1 MRVTKVKQ
9 TTTDHILYMGTL
21 GLMGLMVLSGAVASS
36 IRVNAED
43 NDTTVSTA
51 SVTVAASC
59 SMTAT
64 LDTPH
69 NATLAN
75 GIYSASTTDY
85 ADGIG
90 KTTIATF
97 CNDNSGYAIYA
108 IGYTGDKYDGEDHT
122 KLIGATNGQ
131 KITTSTATSGDTSS
145 WAMKLTKVT
154 DSSVSYNPEALTI
167 ENGYDDYNVIPDT
180 YTKVANY
187 TSTTD
192 QTLGSVLS
200 TTYAAYISGTQVADT
215 YAGKVKYTLVH
226 PHTEIP
232 SQPQTTTTGLIKYY
246 ANVSDA
252 VGTMNT
258 QNVSSSV
265 TLLPSNFS
273 RTGYGFAGWSD
284 KFDYATNP
292 EAKFYGP
299 NETIALNTADY
310 TGTNPGLSLYAV
322 WVKSQGNLQD
332 STKVA
337 SVCNSLDPAPIDGTA
352 NLSSVSA
359 LTDQR
364 DNNTYAIAKLADGKC
379 WMIENMRLDNTNSDN
394 STGALAQGYATNATY
409 GNFAGLANPES
420 PWANNITTANSL
432 YSTDGADDTINIGTS
447 NASYRFP
454 RYNNQNTSDRA
465 SAPAT
470 GANTYSYGNYYTWAA
485 AIADLNNYTSNNAS
499 VANTSICPSGWRLPT
514 GGQTTVNTTA
524 DFYTLGKSIMKD
536 SGGNSIEPDQNAS
549 GGYGYYGNSVIN
561 TAGKTAT
568 AAIRSYPNN
577 FLYSG
582 YVYSG
587 SVTDRG
593 SGGGY
598 WSSTAN
604 GSYYAYSLYLGSSNV
619 DPGTFSIYK
628 YYGRTIRCLMGSQV
642 PRSRVHS
649 GVSPQ
654 DTTSSMKAY
663 TSYFSSINRFED
675 VVIIAIISVCE
686 RPLCN
691 T

>member
-1 MRVTKVKQ
+1 MKREYKKGVISNKLDITVTGALIL
-9 TTTDHILYMGTL
+9 TTIITAT
-21 GLMGLMVLSGAVASS
+21 VASS
-36 IRVNAED
+36 VRVGAED
-43 NDTTVSTA
+43 ITDVTDTA
-51 SVTVAASC
+51 SVTVPASC

-64 LDTPH
+64 VESEHSASIP
-69 NATLAN
+69 N
-75 GIYSASTTDY
+75 GIYSGSSDY
-85 ADGIG
+85 FPNGIG
-90 KTTIATF
+90 KTKIATF
-97 CNDNSGYAIYA
+97 CNDNNGYAIYA
-108 IGYTGDKYDGEDHT
+108 IGFTGDKYDGEDHT

-131 KITTSTATSGDTSS
+131 KITTGTATNGNDSK
-145 WAMKLTKVT
+145 WAMKLIKETDDTK
-154 DSSVSYNPEALTI
+154 SYNPAALTI

-200 TTYAAYISGTQVADT
+200 TTYAAYISSTQVADT
-215 YAGKVKYTLVH
+215 YTGKVKYTLVH
-226 PHTEIP
+226 PHTEVP

-379 WMIENMRLDNTNSDN
+379 WMIENLRLADKDSSNNDIELSATNTNSPSLPLTNIYD
-394 STGALAQGYATNATY
+394 ATNPTTSNHLSASTNPTSTAWCTSNSAACDDQSMLY
-409 GNFAGLANPES
+409 TGNTTERGANP
-420 PWANNITTANSL
+420 A
-432 YSTDGADDTINIGTS
+432 TS
-447 NASYRFP
+447 
-454 RYNNQNTSDRA
+454 
-465 SAPAT
+465 
-470 GANTYSYGNYYTWAA
+470 ANTYSYGNYYNWYSATAGNGKYSTST
-485 AIADLNNYTSNNAS
+485 NNST
-499 VANTSICPSGWRLPT
+499 VAGDICPAGWTLPI
-514 GGQTTVNTTA
+514 GGQNTVNTNNN
-524 DFYTLGKSIMKD
+524 FYVLTKTLM
-536 SGGNSIEPDQNAS
+536 GNVEPNQNNS
-549 GGYGYYGNSVIN
+549 NGYGYYDN
-561 TAGKTAT
+561 TPVNTSGDTAT
-568 AAIRSYPNN
+568 KAIRKYPNN

-582 YVYSG
+582 FVGGSSVINRGSRGYYWSKSASDSYAVYDLYFGSSYVYPSG
-587 SVTDRG
+587 NSGKSYGFSV
-593 SGGGY
+593 
-598 WSSTAN
+598 
-604 GSYYAYSLYLGSSNV
+604 
-619 DPGTFSIYK
+619 
-628 YYGRTIRCLMGSQV
+628 RCLAQ
-642 PRSRVHS
+642 
-649 GVSPQ
+649 
-654 DTTSSMKAY
+654 
-663 TSYFSSINRFED
+663 
-675 VVIIAIISVCE
+675 
-686 RPLCN
+686 
-691 T
+691 

>member
-1 MRVTKVKQ
+1 MRVTKTKQ

-43 NDTTVSTA
+43 NDTAVTTA

-64 LDTPH
+64 VDTPH

-108 IGYTGDKYDGEDHT
+108 IGFTGDKYDGEDHT

-273 RTGYGFAGWSD
+273 RNGYGFAGWSD

-299 NETIALNTADY
+299 NETITLNTADY

-337 SVCNSLDPAPIDGTA
+337 SVCNSLTAAPIDGTA
-352 NLSSVSA
+352 NLASVSA

-582 YVYSG
+582 LVYSG
-587 SVTDRG
+587 SVSGRG
-593 SGGGY
+593 SGGYY
-598 WSSTAN
+598 WSSTAYN
-604 GSYYAYSLYLGSSNV
+604 VSYAYGLYLYSTNV
-619 DPGTFSIYK
+619 YPGTYYFSK
-628 YYGRTIRCLMGSQV
+628 YIGRTIRCLA
-642 PRSRVHS
+642 
-649 GVSPQ
+649 
-654 DTTSSMKAY
+654 SS
-663 TSYFSSINRFED
+663 
-675 VVIIAIISVCE
+675 
-686 RPLCN
+686 
-691 T
+691 

>member
-1 MRVTKVKQ
+1 MKKNAFSGKLAQHLDYTI
-9 TTTDHILYMGTL
+9 TGALIIATL
-21 GLMGLMVLSGAVASS
+21 IAGIAASS
-36 IRVNAED
+36 FRVNAED
-43 NDTTVSTA
+43 NNTAVTTA

-64 LDTPH
+64 VDTPH

-108 IGYTGDKYDGEDHT
+108 IGYTGDKYEGEDHT

-131 KITTSTATSGDTSS
+131 KIATGTATSGSAS
-145 WAMKLTKVT
+145 NWAMKLTKVT
-154 DSSVSYNPEALTI
+154 DSSVSYNPENLTI
-167 ENGYDDYNVIPDT
+167 TNGYDDYNVIPDT

-200 TTYAAYISGTQVADT
+200 TTYAAYISPTEVADT
-215 YAGKVKYTLVH
+215 YTGKVKYTLVH
-226 PHTEIP
+226 PNTEVP
-232 SQPQTTTTGLIKYY
+232 SQPQTTQTGKIRYY
-246 ANVSDA
+246 ANVSDYE
-252 VGTMNT
+252 GTMAD
-258 QNVSSSV
+258 QDIASSV

-273 RTGYGFAGWSD
+273 RSGYGFAGWSD

-299 NETIALNTADY
+299 NETITLNTADY

-337 SVCNSLDPAPIDGTA
+337 SVCSNLTQAPIDGTA

-394 STGALAQGYATNATY
+394 TTGALAQGYATNATY
-409 GNFAGLANPES
+409 GNFAGLANPED
-420 PWANNITTANSL
+420 PWANNSTTANSL
-432 YSTDGADDTINIGTS
+432 YSTDGADNTTNIGST
-447 NASYRFP
+447 NAGYRFP
-454 RYNNQNTSDRA
+454 RYNNQNTASRA
-465 SAPAT
+465 SSPAT
-470 GANTYSYGNYYTWAA
+470 NANTYSYGNYYTWAA
-485 AIADLNNYTSNNAS
+485 AIADLNNYTSDNAS
-499 VANTSICPSGWRLPT
+499 VTNTSICPTGWHLP
-514 GGQTTVNTTA
+514 
-524 DFYTLGKSIMKD
+524 K
-536 SGGNSIEPDQNAS
+536 GGNNQNTANNEFLGFSEALIGAKPANYDSQTYPNYTGNPEGINAS
-549 GGYGYYGNSVIN
+549 N
-561 TAGKTAT
+561 KL
-568 AAIRSYPNN
+568 RSYPNN

-582 YVYSG
+582 YVDSG
-587 SVTDRG
+587 SVNSRG
-593 SGGGY
+593 SGGYY
-598 WSSTAN
+598 WSSTAF
-604 GSYYAYSLYLGSSNV
+604 SYNFAYYLDLISSNV
-619 DPGTFSIYK
+619 YPGTVFLNKFS
-628 YYGRTIRCLMGSQV
+628 GRSIRCLVGS
-642 PRSRVHS
+642 
-649 GVSPQ
+649 
-654 DTTSSMKAY
+654 
-663 TSYFSSINRFED
+663 
-675 VVIIAIISVCE
+675 
-686 RPLCN
+686 
-691 T
+691 

>member
-1 MRVTKVKQ
+1 MKTKYIAGKVAQNLDITVTGALILTTIITGALASSMRVE
-9 TTTDHILYMGTL
+9 
-21 GLMGLMVLSGAVASS
+21 
-36 IRVNAED
+36 AED

-51 SVTVAASC
+51 SVTIAASC

-64 LDTPH
+64 VESEHSASIP
-69 NATLAN
+69 N
-75 GIYSASTTDY
+75 GIYSGSSDY
-85 ADGIG
+85 FPNGIG
-90 KTTIATF
+90 KTKIATF
-97 CNDNSGYAIYA
+97 CNDNNGYAIYA
-108 IGYTGDKYDGEDHT
+108 IGFTGDKYDGEDHT
-122 KLIGATNGQ
+122 KLIGAASGQ
-131 KITTSTATSGDTSS
+131 KITTGTATSGNDSK
-145 WAMKLTKVT
+145 WAMKLIKETDDTK
-154 DSSVSYNPEALTI
+154 SYNPSALTI
-167 ENGYDDYNVIPDT
+167 ENGYDDYNVIPNT

-192 QTLGSVLS
+192 ATLGSVLS
-200 TTYAAYISGTQVADT
+200 TTYAAYISPTQVADT
-215 YAGKVKYTLVH
+215 YTGKVKYTLVH
-226 PHTEIP
+226 PNTEVP
-232 SQPQTTTTGLIKYY
+232 SQPQTTTTGKIQYY

-332 STKVA
+332 SAKVA
-337 SVCNSLDPAPIDGTA
+337 SVCNSLTKAPIDGTA

-582 YVYSG
+582 IVNSG
-587 SVTDRG
+587 SVLSRG
-593 SGGGY
+593 SSGYY

-604 GSYYAYSLYLGSSNV
+604 NSNVAYGLYLSSTNV
-619 DPGTFSIYK
+619 SPGTGSLNK
-628 YYGRTIRCLMGSQV
+628 YYGRAIRCLA
-642 PRSRVHS
+642 
-649 GVSPQ
+649 
-654 DTTSSMKAY
+654 SS
-663 TSYFSSINRFED
+663 
-675 VVIIAIISVCE
+675 
-686 RPLCN
+686 
-691 T
+691 

>member
-1 MRVTKVKQ
+1 MRVTKTKQ

-59 SMTAT
+59 SMAAT

-108 IGYTGDKYDGEDHT
+108 IGYTGDEYDGEDHT

-131 KITTSTATSGDTSS
+131 KIATNTTTSGDTSS
-145 WAMKLTKVT
+145 WVMKLTKVT
-154 DSSVSYNPEALTI
+154 DTAQSYNPEALTI
-167 ENGYDDYNVIPDT
+167 ESNYDNYNVIPDT
-180 YTKVANY
+180 YTKVASY

-200 TTYAAYISGTQVADT
+200 TTYAAYISPTQVADT
-215 YAGKVKYTLVH
+215 YTGKVKYTLVH
-226 PHTEIP
+226 PNTEVP
-232 SQPQTTTTGLIKYY
+232 SQPQTTQTGKIRYY
-246 ANVSDA
+246 ANVSDYE
-252 VGTMNT
+252 GTMAD
-258 QNVSSSV
+258 QNISSSV

-299 NETIALNTADY
+299 NETITLNTADY

-332 STKVA
+332 SDKVA
-337 SVCNSLDPAPIDGTA
+337 SVCNSLTAAPIDGTA
-352 NLSSVSA
+352 NLASVSA

-379 WMIENMRLDNTNSDN
+379 WMIENMRLDNTATGNSDG
-394 STGALAQGYATNATY
+394 SLAQGY
-409 GNFAGLANPES
+409 GGQFEGLASPES
-420 PWANNITTANSL
+420 PWASNSTTANSL

-447 NASYRFP
+447 NAGYRFP

-470 GANTYSYGNYYTWAA
+470 GVNTYSYGNYYTWAS
-485 AIADLNNYTSNNAS
+485 AIADTTNYTSGDHNT
-499 VANTSICPSGWRLPT
+499 TSICPASWHLP
-514 GGQTTVNTTA
+514 
-524 DFYTLGKSIMKD
+524 K
-536 SGGNSIEPDQNAS
+536 GGNKSNEANNEFWSLIVIGINGGTNPANYESNIQPYYTDTPEGSDAS
-549 GGYGYYGNSVIN
+549 NKLR
-561 TAGKTAT
+561 A
-568 AAIRSYPNN
+568 YPNN
-577 FLYSG
+577 FVYSG

-587 SVTDRG
+587 SVVGRG
-593 SGGGY
+593 SYGY
-598 WSSTAN
+598 CWSSTASSN
-604 GSYYAYSLYLGSSNV
+604 GYAYYLNFSSSLVY
-619 DPGTFSIYK
+619 PGTSYGGK
-628 YYGRTIRCLMGSQV
+628 YYGWAIRCV
-642 PRSRVHS
+642 AS
-649 GVSPQ
+649 G
-654 DTTSSMKAY
+654 A
-663 TSYFSSINRFED
+663 
-675 VVIIAIISVCE
+675 
-686 RPLCN
+686 
-691 T
+691 

>member
-1 MRVTKVKQ
+1 MLKAKTKRLNS
-9 TTTDHILYMGTL
+9 DYILYIGVL
-21 GLMGLMVLSGAVASS
+21 SLIGLTVLSGTVVSS

-75 GIYSASTTDY
+75 GIYSGGTEDY

-108 IGYTGDKYDGEDHT
+108 IGYTGDSYTGEDHT
-122 KLIGATNGQ
+122 KLIGQSVGEKIATG
-131 KITTSTATSGDTSS
+131 TATSGGTSN

-154 DSSVSYNPEALTI
+154 DSAQSYNPANLSI

-192 QTLGSVLS
+192 MTLGSVLS

-215 YAGKVKYTLVH
+215 YVGKVKYTLVH
-226 PHTEIP
+226 PNTEIP
-232 SQPQTTTTGLIKYY
+232 LHPETTTTGKIHYWPNGS
-246 ANVSDA
+246 AV
-252 VGTMNT
+252 VGTMGE

-265 TLLPSNFS
+265 TLLASNYS
-273 RTGYGFAGWSD
+273 RNGYGFAGWSD
-284 KFDYATNP
+284 AFDYATNP
-292 EAKFYGP
+292 NAHFYGP
-299 NETIALNTADY
+299 NETITLNTADY

-332 STKVA
+332 SDKVA
-337 SVCNSLDPAPIDGTA
+337 SVCNSLTTAPIDGTA

-379 WMIENMRLDNTNSDN
+379 WMIENMRLDNTATGNSD
-394 STGALAQGYATNATY
+394 GLLAQGY
-409 GNFAGLANPES
+409 GGQFAGLASPES

-432 YSTDGADDTINIGTS
+432 YSTDGADNTINIGTS
-447 NASYRFP
+447 NAGYRFP

-470 GANTYSYGNYYTWAA
+470 GVNTYSYGNYYTWAS
-485 AIADLNNYTSNNAS
+485 AIADTTNYTSGDHNT
-499 VANTSICPSGWRLPT
+499 TSICPASWHLP
-514 GGQTTVNTTA
+514 
-524 DFYTLGKSIMKD
+524 K
-536 SGGNSIEPDQNAS
+536 GGNKSNEANNEFWSLIVIGINGGTNPANYESNIQPYYTDTPEGSDAS
-549 GGYGYYGNSVIN
+549 NKLR
-561 TAGKTAT
+561 A
-568 AAIRSYPNN
+568 YPNN
-577 FLYSG
+577 FVYSG
-582 YVYSG
+582 YVVGG
-587 SVTDRG
+587 SVNGRG
-593 SGGGY
+593 SHGYY
-598 WSSTAN
+598 WSSTASS
-604 GSYYAYSLYLGSSNV
+604 SYLAYYLLFYNSYVSPGTHDSYKYLGW
-619 DPGTFSIYK
+619 
-628 YYGRTIRCLMGSQV
+628 TIRCV
-642 PRSRVHS
+642 AS
-649 GVSPQ
+649 G
-654 DTTSSMKAY
+654 A
-663 TSYFSSINRFED
+663 
-675 VVIIAIISVCE
+675 
-686 RPLCN
+686 
-691 T
+691 